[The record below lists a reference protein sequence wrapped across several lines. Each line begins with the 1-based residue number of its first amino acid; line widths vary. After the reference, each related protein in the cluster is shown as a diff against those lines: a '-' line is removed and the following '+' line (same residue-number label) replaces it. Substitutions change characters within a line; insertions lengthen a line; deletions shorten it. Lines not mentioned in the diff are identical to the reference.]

1 MKCEN
6 MSDYQTNLRYPMAL
20 DTIVGALK
28 LVQSSLLPFL
38 YVDSAVCDI
47 HWTVSPM
54 ISPYLLIRRGAF
66 LVYNSL
72 KLT

>member
-1 MKCEN
+1 MQCEN

-20 DTIVGALK
+20 ELDTTVGALI
-28 LVQSSLLPFL
+28 LAQSSLLPCI

-47 HWTVSPM
+47 HWIVSPM

-66 LVYNSL
+66 LV
-72 KLT
+72 